1 MEQADGAGLAAPQ
14 VGVLRRVAVVAGP
27 DGMIELIN
35 PTITATE
42 GEQTGVEGCLSF
54 PGIYGIVTRPEKVT
68 VTAQNRYGE
77 TFSVTGEGIV
87 ARAFCHEIDHLDGV
101 VFTEKVERFL
111 TEEELRS
118 LNEEAGDGEPE
129 NR

>member
-1 MEQADGAGLAAPQ
+1 
-14 VGVLRRVAVVAGP
+14 
-27 DGMIELIN
+27 MIELIN